1 MAAVAAAA
9 AFKQPGRAFFLSNS
23 LAVYTQNTVA
33 ARSTRFF
40 VHNTWALSNSAK
52 QKTKKTLSFN
62 TATVAASPFYLAA
75 SPRLAAGKKATQ
87 QVQALWSTLP
97 KAGPGP
103 GPVLTT
109 LKAVFFPM
117 LKRDPLSTSTL
128 TKLGPLRKGFA
139 THRDTGHRY
148 GGGGSSGSSGSS
160 SGSSGSGKSKWGRI
174 FSYLKVPL
182 TVTAGVLLFNG
193 IALPYVLQIP
203 GLNVLNQRPDLVVY
217 TLMGLN
223 LAVFLAWKSPRA
235 FGRQLYR
242 YGLLHKDAQF
252 NKWSMLGSAFS
263 HQEFWHLGVNMFVL
277 YQFGLPLAKWV
288 GGAGFLEMYL
298 DGAVLSSLGSIAV
311 PVLLNAFTP
320 WVAVANVPSLGAS
333 GAIFTVFG
341 AFAYLVP
348 YARLSLFF
356 VPLPIGAWYVFLLTM
371 GYNGL
376 GLFYRFGMSDYAGH
390 FAGSMAG
397 IWWGWVFAERAKKNR
412 ERTPRVRRF

>member
-9 AFKQPGRAFFLSNS
+9 IKQPGRAFFLSNS

-40 VHNTWALSNSAK
+40 VHNTSAFSNSAK
-52 QKTKKTLSFN
+52 SAASN
-62 TATVAASPFYLAA
+62 TAKVAASPLYVAAAPKLAA
-75 SPRLAAGKKATQ
+75 TKGAKQ
-87 QVQALWSTLP
+87 QVHALWSTLP
-97 KAGPGP
+97 KAGPGLGATGVGAAGP
-103 GPVLTT
+103 GPILTT
-109 LKAVFFPM
+109 LKAAFFPM
-117 LKRDPLSTSTL
+117 LKRDPLTTSTL
-128 TKLGPLRKGFA
+128 AKLGPLRKGFA
-139 THRDTGHRY
+139 THRDTGYRSSGY
-148 GGGGSSGSSGSS
+148 GGSS
-160 SGSSGSGKSKWGRI
+160 SGKSKWGRI

-182 TVTAGVLLFNG
+182 AVTAGVILFNG
-193 IALPYVLQIP
+193 IALPYILQIP
-203 GLNVLNQRPDLVVY
+203 GLNVLNRRPDLVVY

-263 HQEFWHLGVNMFVL
+263 HQEFWHLGINMFVL

-298 DGAVLSSLGSIAV
+298 DGAVLSSLGSMAV

-341 AFAYLVP
+341 AFSYLVP

-356 VPLPIGAWYVFLLTM
+356 IPLPIGAWYVFLLTM

-397 IWWGWVFAERAKKNR
+397 IWWGWIFAERAKKNR
-412 ERTPRVRRF
+412 ERRVRGF